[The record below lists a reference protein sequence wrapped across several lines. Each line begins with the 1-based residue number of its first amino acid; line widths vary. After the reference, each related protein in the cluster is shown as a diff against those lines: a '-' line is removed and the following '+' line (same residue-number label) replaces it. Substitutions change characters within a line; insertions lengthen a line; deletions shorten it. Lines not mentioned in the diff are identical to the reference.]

1 MRPMPGGTPRCWR
14 TMLGVAAG
22 GVVLVALPLA
32 LNPYLVSVAILVLFY
47 AYLGQCWNIVGGY
60 AGQLSFGHAA
70 FFGLGAYTSTAL
82 LVKAGLNPWIGMA
95 AGGVVAAAVASF
107 MGLICF
113 RYKLRG
119 PFFAL
124 TTLAFAESFRVA
136 FVNWREMGGSV
147 GLLVPIKGNSLLLFQ
162 FSERWA
168 YYYVI
173 LAMLSAVSV
182 FVSVMARSKF
192 GYYLQAIREDES
204 AAGTLGVN
212 CERYKLLAVAVS
224 AFLTALGGTFYAQY
238 LFYID
243 PTLVFG
249 VQVSVDMIL
258 RPLLGGMGTVW
269 GPILG
274 SVALTPL
281 SELTRSLLRGF
292 AGADLMLYG
301 AILVAAII
309 YLPHGLAG
317 LWRDRGGRL
326 AATRLLPWQ
335 RASAR

>member
-1 MRPMPGGTPRCWR
+1 MPPWNPRTWR
-14 TMLGVAAG
+14 TASTLVVGAA
-22 GVVLVALPLA
+22 LVALPLA
-32 LNPYLVSVAILVLFY
+32 LNPYLVSIAILVLFY

-60 AGQLSFGHAA
+60 AGQFSFGHAA

-82 LVKAGLNPWIGMA
+82 LVKAGINPWLGMA
-95 AGGVVAAAVASF
+95 AGGAVAAVVASF
-107 MGLICF
+107 MGVVCF

-136 FVNWREMGGSV
+136 FVNWKEMGGSV
-147 GLLVPIKGNSLLLFQ
+147 GLLVPIKHNSLLLFQ
-162 FSERWA
+162 FSDRWP
-168 YYYVI
+168 YYYII
-173 LAMLSAVSV
+173 LAMLVAVSM
-182 FVSVMARSKF
+182 FVSVMARCKF

-212 CERYKLLAVAVS
+212 CERYKLLAVALS

-281 SELTRSLLRGF
+281 SEVTRSLLRGF

-317 LWRDRGGRL
+317 LWRARRRSSAIAGVPAG
-326 AATRLLPWQ
+326 Q
-335 RASAR
+335 RAAAR